1 MLEVNMSESFYNLEI
16 EKMFQIVTQNRDD
29 IREKIEKLRCIKE
42 IFMPKG
48 KQSRKIAKWKILCDT
63 LILSKGSFP
72 QVIRWA

>member
-48 KQSRKIAKWKILCDT
+48 KQSQKIAKLKILCDT